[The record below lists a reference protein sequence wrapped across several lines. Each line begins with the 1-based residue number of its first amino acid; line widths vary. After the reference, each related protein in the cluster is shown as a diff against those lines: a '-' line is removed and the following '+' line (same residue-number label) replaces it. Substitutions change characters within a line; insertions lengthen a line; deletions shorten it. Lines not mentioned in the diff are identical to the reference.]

1 MPVELNQLCVL
12 LFYSLQLKSDI
23 WRLRNQMKFVKILG
37 ANLFAIVVVVVLIL
51 TIISLGLNSYTRHGQ
66 SLTVP
71 DIKGIPIKDA
81 ITILEQK
88 KLRYEVIDSLYFDD
102 KPKLSILEQ
111 NPQPQSKVKEGRII
125 YLTINS
131 DAAPKVAIPNLIDV
145 SLRQAQA
152 MLLAAG
158 LKTGQLIYKPDI
170 AQNVVLEQQVS
181 GQSVAAGDKIAKG
194 TSIDLVLGS
203 GLEGAEVPIPD
214 LTGLSLDEAGNL
226 LQSSSLNLGAVVYQG
241 VIKDSTQAK
250 VFRQQPPYSPS
261 ANVTSGQPI
270 DLFLKQ

>member
-1 MPVELNQLCVL
+1 MLVKANGLYIL

-23 WRLRNQMKFVKILG
+23 WRLRNNMKFVKILG
-37 ANLFAIVVVVVLIL
+37 ANLFAIVAVIVLIF
-51 TIISLGLNSYTRHGQ
+51 TIISLVLNSYTRHGE

-88 KLRYEVIDSLYFDD
+88 NLRYEVIDSLYFDD
-102 KPKLSILEQ
+102 KPKLSTLEQ

-145 SLRQAQA
+145 SLRQAHA

-158 LKTGQLIYKPDI
+158 LKAGQLIYKPDI
-170 AQNVVLEQQVS
+170 AQNVVLEQQVK
-181 GQSVAAGDKIAKG
+181 GQVVAAGDKIAKG
-194 TSIDLVLGS
+194 TAIDLVLGS
-203 GLEGAEVPIPD
+203 GLEGEEVPIPD
-214 LTGLSLDEAGNL
+214 LTGLSLEEAGNL

-241 VIKDSTQAK
+241 VIKDSAQAK
-250 VFRQQPPYSPS
+250 VFRQQPPYSAS
-261 ANVTSGQPI
+261 ATATSGQPI